1 VANDADARII
11 LETLRLT
18 RDHATTWTYEI
29 SSNSRATASAVRDT
43 LSRIFGR
50 DVDEQV
56 QLGSGERFKLAFSAA
71 RSGGLLETA
80 RTLDWKEFEKFADE
94 CLRESQFETERNVR
108 LKDGKKRW
116 EIDVVARKGSLLL
129 CLDCKHW
136 SHSSPQRLRD
146 ALVHQKKA
154 TTGLISI
161 KRQQLMETMD
171 FQALPIVLTLF
182 GADDGL
188 KEDGVIVSIDRLQ
201 DFLQHLTPYDPE
213 IPFIRP
219 EQKPIK

>member
-129 CLDCKHW
+129 CFDCKHW
-136 SHSSPQRLRD
+136 SHSSPQRLRA
-146 ALVHQKKA
+146 ALIHLKKA

-171 FQALPIVLTLF
+171 FLALPIVLTLF